1 MRDGILELIVKFSEY
16 EENPIESAITLIVG
30 GFLVSGHII
39 SKEKFMEINP
49 LTAWIKEIADKHEE
63 ENEEP
68 DDASKPDDDGK
79 RRYIHLRD
87 AQYFSPGQPPIPG
100 SGSVSCRIKLSDVAG
115 FHFGYLATSPEG

>member
-16 EENPIESAITLIVG
+16 DENPIESAITLIVG
-30 GFLVSGHII
+30 GLLVSGHII
-39 SKEKFMEINP
+39 SKEKFFEINP
-49 LTAWIKEIADKHEE
+49 LTAWIKEIGDKHQEE
-63 ENEEP
+63 TEEP
-68 DDASKPDDDGK
+68 DDAPEIEDDGK

-87 AQYFSPGQPPIPG
+87 VQYFSPGQPPIPT